1 MTTPF
6 HIGVS
11 SDFHTDIPGA
21 LEPVLARILDP
32 LPHVTW
38 AYYDSP
44 SDRAVSPAA
53 IADCDG
59 VIVLASHF
67 RAESFTGSDR
77 LAVIA
82 RWGVG
87 YDRIDTAAATA
98 NDVVLAITVDAVRR
112 PVAEAIVT
120 LLLALAKKLPAKDR
134 IVRTGR
140 WDLKAQTFGLGLTGK
155 TLGSVGVGNIGGEMF
170 RLFAP
175 FDFGRRIAYDPY
187 TSPERAA
194 QLNVELVDLETV
206 FRESDFVTVN
216 CPLTAETQGIVNAA
230 RLALMKPSAYLINTA
245 RGPIVVQAD
254 LTAALQAGQIAGA
267 GLDVFEEEPLD
278 VNHPLI
284 QMENVILSP
293 HALAWTDELYKL
305 NGELAC
311 ENVLAVLQGTI
322 PRWPVNRDVLAR
334 PGFQAKLA
342 ALKERWSELT
352 GLVSAD

>member
-1 MTTPF
+1 MTKLF
-6 HIGVS
+6 HVGVS
-11 SDFHTDIPGA
+11 SDFKTGAPGA
-21 LEPVLARILDP
+21 LEPVLERVFGP
-32 LPHVTW
+32 LPNITW
-38 AYYDSP
+38 DYYESP
-44 SDRAVSPAA
+44 DDQSVSPAA
-53 IADCDG
+53 IANCDA

-67 RAESFTGSDR
+67 RAESFVGSDR

-98 NDVVLAITVDAVRR
+98 NDVLLAITVDAVRR

-134 IVRTGR
+134 LVRTGR

-170 RLFAP
+170 KLFAP

-194 QLNVELVDLETV
+194 SLGVELVDLETV

-216 CPLTAETQGIVNAA
+216 CPLTPETQGIVNAE

-245 RGPIVVQAD
+245 RGPIVNQAN

-267 GLDVFEEEPLD
+267 GLDVFEQEPLNAD
-278 VNHPLI
+278 HPLTK
-284 QMENVILSP
+284 MDNVILSP
-293 HALAWTDELYKL
+293 HALAWTDELYEL
-305 NGELAC
+305 NGVLAC
-311 ENVLAVLQGTI
+311 ENVLAVLQGNT
-322 PRWPVNRDVLAR
+322 PRWPVNRDVLER
-334 PGFQAKLA
+334 PGYRAKLA
-342 ALKERWSELT
+342 ALRDRWNQLYR
-352 GLVSAD
+352 

>member
-1 MTTPF
+1 MADKF

-11 SDFHTDIPGA
+11 SDFRTDVPGA
-21 LEPVLARILDP
+21 LEPVLQRILDP

-38 AYYDSP
+38 DYYDSP
-44 SDRAVSPAA
+44 PDRPVSPAA
-53 IADCDG
+53 IAGCDG
-59 VIVLASHF
+59 VLVLASHF
-67 RAESFTGSDR
+67 GADSFTGNDR

-87 YDRIDTAAATA
+87 YDRIDTEALTA
-98 NDVVLAITVDAVRR
+98 NDVLLAITVDAVRR
-112 PVAEAIVT
+112 PVAEAILT

-155 TLGSVGVGNIGGEMF
+155 TLGSVGVGNIGGDMF
-170 RLFAP
+170 QLLAP
-175 FDFGRRIAYDPY
+175 FDLGRRIAYDPY
-187 TSPERAA
+187 TSAERATA
-194 QLNVELVDLETV
+194 LDVELVDLETV

-216 CPLTAETQGIVNAA
+216 CPLTTETRGIVNA
-230 RLALMKPSAYLINTA
+230 RLLALMKPTAYLINTA
-245 RGPIVVQAD
+245 RGPIVNQAD

-278 VNHPLI
+278 VNHPLT

-293 HALAWTDELYKL
+293 HALAWTDELYQL

-311 ENVLAVLQGTI
+311 ENLLAVLAGET
-322 PRWPVNRDVLAR
+322 PRWPVNRAVLER
-334 PGFQAKLA
+334 PGYQAKLER
-342 ALKERWSELT
+342 LRTRWSVLT
-352 GLVSAD
+352 GGA

>member
-1 MTTPF
+1 MADKF

-11 SDFHTDIPGA
+11 SDFRTDVPGA

-32 LPHVTW
+32 LPYVTW
-38 AYYDSP
+38 DYYDSP
-44 SDRAVSPAA
+44 PDRAVSPAA

-67 RAESFTGSDR
+67 RAESFTGNDR
-77 LAVIA
+77 PAVIA

-98 NDVVLAITVDAVRR
+98 NDVLLAITVDAVRR

-134 IVRTGR
+134 LVRTGR

-194 QLNVELVDLETV
+194 ALGVELVDLETV

-216 CPLTAETQGIVNAA
+216 CPLTPETHGIVNRE
-230 RLALMKPSAYLINTA
+230 RLALMKPTAFLINTA
-245 RGPIVVQAD
+245 RGPIVNQAD

-278 VNHPLI
+278 VNHPLT

-293 HALAWTDELYKL
+293 HALAWTDELYQL

-311 ENVLAVLQGTI
+311 ENVLAVLRGET
-322 PRWPVNRDVLAR
+322 PRWPVNREVLAR
-334 PGFQAKLA
+334 PGYQAKLA
-342 ALKERWSELT
+342 ALQARWRELT
-352 GLVSAD
+352 G

>member
-1 MTTPF
+1 VTQPF

-11 SDFHTDIPGA
+11 SDFRTDVPGA

-44 SDRAVSPAA
+44 SDGAVSPAA

-59 VIVLASHF
+59 VIVLSSNY

-77 LAVIA
+77 LAIVA

-87 YDRIDTAAATA
+87 YDRIDTAALTS
-98 NDVVLAITVDAVRR
+98 NDVLLAITVDAVRR

-155 TLGSVGVGNIGGEMF
+155 TLGSIGVGNIGGEMF

-187 TSPERAA
+187 TSAERAA

-216 CPLTAETQGIVNAA
+216 CPLTPETQGIVNAE
-230 RLALMKPSAYLINTA
+230 RLALMKPTAYLINTA
-245 RGPIVVQAD
+245 RGPIVNQAD

-278 VNHPLI
+278 INHPLI
-284 QMENVILSP
+284 QMDNVILSP
-293 HALAWTDELYKL
+293 HALAWTDELYEL

-311 ENVLAVLQGTI
+311 ENALAVLQGNV
-322 PRWPVNRDVLAR
+322 PRWSVNRDVLAR

-342 ALKERWSELT
+342 ALRKRWTALT
-352 GLVSAD
+352 GGG

>member
-11 SDFHTDIPGA
+11 SDFKTGAPGA
-21 LEPVLARILDP
+21 LEPVLERILGP
-32 LPHVTW
+32 LPHITW
-38 AYYDSP
+38 DYYDSP
-44 SDRAVSPAA
+44 DDQAVSPAA
-53 IADCDG
+53 IADCDA

-67 RAESFTGSDR
+67 RADSFTGSDR
-77 LAVIA
+77 LAVVA

-87 YDRIDTAAATA
+87 YDRIDTASLTA
-98 NDVVLAITVDAVRR
+98 NDVLLAITVDAVRR

-170 RLFAP
+170 RLLVP
-175 FDFGRRIAYDPY
+175 FDLGRRIAYDPY

-194 QLNVELVDLETV
+194 ALGVELVDLETV

-216 CPLTAETQGIVNAA
+216 CPLTVETQGIVNAE
-230 RLALMKPSAYLINTA
+230 RLALMKPTAYLINTA

-278 VNHPLI
+278 SSHPLA

-293 HALAWTDELYKL
+293 HALAWTDELYEL
-305 NGELAC
+305 NGVLAC
-311 ENVLAVLQGTI
+311 ENALAVLRGDI
-322 PRWPVNRDVLAR
+322 PRWPVNREVLAR
-334 PGFQAKLA
+334 SGFQAKLA
-342 ALKERWSELT
+342 QLRQRWEQT
-352 GLVSAD
+352 T